1 MIYRLNRK
9 RLHSLQSD
17 LCIFT
22 LILMA
27 TLLRVV
33 LIYFNWPTTNSDE
46 GNMGILARHVAY
58 NGEVPFFSM
67 VILIWDPLRAILLLH
82 CFMSLVLRHSRYDLA
97 FCHSSRFFLSACTI

>member
-9 RLHSLQSD
+9 RLSLRREEFY
-17 LCIFT
+17 IFA

-27 TLLRVV
+27 TVLRLV

-58 NGEVPFFSM
+58 NGEWPIFFYGLPYLGPVEGYLAAPLFHLFGPSTFTLRLALLPFFPLF
-67 VILIWDPLRAILLLH
+67 LI
-82 CFMSLVLRHSRYDLA
+82 C
-97 FCHSSRFFLSACTI
+97 